1 MRILSCTTTP
11 NLHTELYN
19 SDNDNNNLLLSSFYC
34 EKSNK
39 LNIKKET
46 CLNGG
51 FVSVSA
57 SVSVT
62 GKRNVSHDQ
71 HRQMNGWII
80 YLFFFFFYFIQNK
93 IKKKIDITSLKATVG

>member
-46 CLNGG
+46 YLNGG
-51 FVSVSA
+51 FVSA
-57 SVSVT
+57 SVSVSDT

-71 HRQMNGWII
+71 YLQKNGWNI
-80 YLFFFFFYFIQNK
+80 YLFFFFLFH
-93 IKKKIDITSLKATVG
+93 SE